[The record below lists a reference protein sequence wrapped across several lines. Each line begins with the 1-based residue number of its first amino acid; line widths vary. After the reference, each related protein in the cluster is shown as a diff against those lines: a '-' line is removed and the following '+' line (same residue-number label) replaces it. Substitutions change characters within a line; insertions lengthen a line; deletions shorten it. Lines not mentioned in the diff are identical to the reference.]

1 MPRGLIFNLLFAASR
16 IAPAALAGSSRAANQ
31 HLRTLHESVLRSRT
45 AREAAES
52 LCRGKPRLFA
62 LLRARYSGQEAQAL
76 AVKILN
82 LLMAQYHFR
91 ARDTALVSRPIG
103 ITADPVN
110 SCRLACPG
118 CVHSEGSMRLH
129 LFDWP
134 NAALS
139 IPLFFSLLRQY
150 GPYAIG
156 VYFCNY
162 GEPLLNRRTPD
173 LIRAAKRYLLSTA
186 LSSSLSVERFDAEAY
201 VASGL
206 DLMNLSIDGASQ
218 PVYARFRRGGRLD
231 LVLENISALVQ
242 ARKRAGKRTPALSW
256 NFLAF
261 EHNAHEIPQAERMAR
276 RLGLDFFR
284 VVAPFDVSWDDPSI
298 RPALVRPRVR
308 RLNWTGISCAPEN
321 WNPFPSELDEEPI
334 RAAFHHLF
342 DPPSESGGATAP
354 PGRSCRW
361 LYTNIVLDAAGRILP
376 CCGAP
381 KADGALVFGSLKD
394 PDSGFFNTGKFRQA
408 RAYFRECSRPPVADL
423 PCSTC
428 VWNQDQTTVGA
439 REIRSYFRSA
449 GPWFFPS
456 RTVNLL
462 ADW

>member
-1 MPRGLIFNLLFAASR
+1 
-16 IAPAALAGSSRAANQ
+16 
-31 HLRTLHESVLRSRT
+31 
-45 AREAAES
+45 
-52 LCRGKPRLFA
+52 
-62 LLRARYSGQEAQAL
+62 
-76 AVKILN
+76 
-82 LLMAQYHFR
+82 
-91 ARDTALVSRPIG
+91 
-103 ITADPVN
+103 
-110 SCRLACPG
+110 
-118 CVHSEGSMRLH
+118 MRLH
-129 LFDWP
+129 HFDWP

-139 IPLFFSLLRQY
+139 IPLFFSLLRKY

-186 LSSSLSVERFDAEAY
+186 LSSTLSVERFDAEAY

-206 DLMNLSIDGASQ
+206 DLMNLSIDSASQ
-218 PVYARFRRGGRLD
+218 PVYACFRQGGRLD

-276 RLGLDFFR
+276 RLGVDFFR

-298 RPALVRPRVR
+298 APARVRPRFR

-321 WNPFPSELDEEPI
+321 WNPFASELEEEPI

-342 DPPSESGGATAP
+342 DPPSETGGSTAP

-381 KADGALVFGSLKD
+381 KAYGALVFGSLKD
-394 PDSGFFNTGKFRQA
+394 PDSSSFNTGKFRQA
-408 RAYFRECSRPPVADL
+408 RAYFREGSHLPVADL

-439 REIRSYFRSA
+439 REIRSYFRAA
-449 GPWFFPS
+449 GPWFFP
-456 RTVNLL
+456 RGTVNLL